1 MSNLNEYF
9 EKVKELDKSLTPFG
23 FRVYTYIRFRKYT
36 DGNNGGYIGNGI
48 HIRTLDLFK
57 EAVGNLNFSF
67 PINID
72 EMCQVHLEEVVEV
85 EDDSSRVFMGS
96 YHNPEYRLNY
106 IQMVV
111 HFAIRKS

>member
-1 MSNLNEYF
+1 MNNLNEYF
-9 EKVKELDKSLTPFG
+9 EKVAELDKSLTPFG

-36 DGNNGGYIGNGI
+36 DGNNDGYMGNGI

-57 EAVGNLNFSF
+57 EAVGNLNFHF
-67 PINID
+67 PINI
-72 EMCQVHLEEVVEV
+72 EALCQAPLIELVEV

-111 HFAIRKS
+111 NFRIMKS